1 MMQNQNNPNPRK
13 MSNPRGGQQ
22 RTRPYQQHHS
32 RKNSG
37 APSTISGGRRVAASS
52 SHRSNTASLAK
63 VIDQEKALRNQIHM
77 EIEKKSK
84 ACSNQSYE
92 CTLPRL
98 EQYNFCKRHILQ
110 DSRAPY
116 KQCAFFFASNGKR
129 CLEPAPK
136 YDNKKDYGT
145 NYCFEHSRLTQLTK
159 TKSTIGKYTPLE
171 TTETLLH
178 NLAHHVK
185 VDKAKQSQ
193 QQQHHQHQL
202 ANCSSSSAALKITVH
217 EDEEEGDVDVVT
229 PSVDPFV
236 DIDVATINDS
246 ARVVLDYASDSST
259 DEDAALVGNTWRGY
273 DMDNSDNESVD
284 SQNEDLLKHAGIYTA
299 EEATMITKEKL
310 IRLQTLYIDQFHRL
324 QHVLKEKRRKYLNDI
339 RREREQYCSIHD
351 QVKDSPKER
360 KLYEKLKA
368 LDHYHRKYGMDAIL
382 HRKYLEKRAKATE
395 GLHQKVPSH
404 PKCAFTEG
412 GVKCGE
418 RTLPCCKFCRKHILE
433 DKKQVLFKSCG
444 VEKSGVVC
452 QEALANIFEDATC
465 YLHVELPA
473 QKTFTKK
480 KYESESDGEGD
491 DLPLQEHIKREPVS
505 VIPKLE
511 KQSPSQSSSTTATA
525 AETEDQEMSSEPP
538 LVEHNITI
546 AHDVEPASLEDS
558 LPVSVIAKPMT
569 AVEKPKLDVTEE
581 MEHQDA
587 SSSPKEQEPT
597 PTVDTKVDAQEAQ
610 KPESEKKAE

>member
-1 MMQNQNNPNPRK
+1 
-13 MSNPRGGQQ
+13 MSNPRGQQ
-22 RTRPYQQHHS
+22 RTRPYQHHT
-32 RKNSG
+32 NSNTG
-37 APSTISGGRRVAASS
+37 APTTPAVGGGRIVASN
-52 SHRSNTASLAK
+52 HRNNTTVLPVN

-84 ACSNQSYE
+84 ACSNQSFE

-98 EQYNFCKRHILQ
+98 EQYSYCKRHILQ
-110 DSRAPY
+110 DTRAPY
-116 KQCAFFFASNGKR
+116 KQCAFFFTSNGKR
-129 CLEPAPK
+129 CLEPTPK
-136 YDNKKDYGT
+136 CDNKKDYGT

-159 TKSTIGKYTPLE
+159 TKSTIGKFTPIE

-185 VDKAKQSQ
+185 IDKIK
-193 QQQHHQHQL
+193 QHQQL
-202 ANCSSSSAALKITVH
+202 TNNSPFKITVH
-217 EDEEEGDVDVVT
+217 EDDEDGDVDAVT
-229 PSVDPFV
+229 PSVDPYV
-236 DIDVATINDS
+236 DIDVAAINDS

-259 DEDAALVGNTWRGY
+259 DEEATLVGNTWRGY

-284 SQNEDLLKHAGIYTA
+284 SQNEDLLKHAGIYTV

-324 QHVLKEKRRKYLNDI
+324 QHVLKEKRRRYLHDL

-368 LDHYHRKYGMDAIL
+368 LNHYHRKYGMEAIL

-395 GLHQKVPSH
+395 GLHQKVGSH

-452 QEALANIFEDATC
+452 QEALANIFEDSTC

-480 KYESESDGEGD
+480 KYESETDGEED
-491 DLPLQEHIKREPVS
+491 LQEVKKEPLA
-505 VIPKLE
+505 IPKIE
-511 KQSPSQSSSTTATA
+511 KESPLHSSSTTAV
-525 AETEDQEMSSEPP
+525 ETEDQEMSSEPP
-538 LVEHNITI
+538 IVEHNITI
-546 AHDVEPASLEDS
+546 AHDSDPVNLEDS
-558 LPVSVIAKPMT
+558 LPVSVIAKPKPLVL
-569 AVEKPKLDVTEE
+569 AKVEENPSSDRKDTSTEE
-581 MEHQDA
+581 QPEMADEEINTKEETSEHDNM
-587 SSSPKEQEPT
+587 
-597 PTVDTKVDAQEAQ
+597 V
-610 KPESEKKAE
+610 

>member
-1 MMQNQNNPNPRK
+1 
-13 MSNPRGGQQ
+13 MSNPRGQQ
-22 RTRPYQQHHS
+22 RTRPYQHHTS
-32 RKNSG
+32 S
-37 APSTISGGRRVAASS
+37 STGTASTVGGGRTAASS
-52 SHRSNTASLAK
+52 HRNNTTVAVVNA
-63 VIDQEKALRNQIHM
+63 VDQEKALRNQIHM

-84 ACSNQSYE
+84 ACSNQSFE

-98 EQYNFCKRHILQ
+98 EQYQFCKRHILQ
-110 DSRAPY
+110 DARAPY
-116 KQCAFFFASNGKR
+116 KQCAFFFSSNGKR

-145 NYCFEHSRLTQLTK
+145 NYCFEHSRQTQLTK
-159 TKSTIGKYTPLE
+159 TKSTIGKFTPIE

-185 VDKAKQSQ
+185 VDKAKQQ
-193 QQQHHQHQL
+193 QQQL
-202 ANCSSSSAALKITVH
+202 ANISPFKITVH
-217 EDEEEGDVDVVT
+217 EDDEEGDVDVVT
-229 PSVDPFV
+229 PSVDPYV
-236 DIDVATINDS
+236 DIDVGAINDS
-246 ARVVLDYASDSST
+246 ARVVLDYASDSSS
-259 DEDAALVGNTWRGY
+259 DEEATLVGNTWRGY

-284 SQNEDLLKHAGIYTA
+284 SQNEDLLKHAGIYTV

-324 QHVLKEKRRKYLNDI
+324 QHVLKEKRRRYIHEL

-368 LDHYHRKYGMDAIL
+368 LNHYHRKYGMEAIL

-395 GLHQKVPSH
+395 GLHQKVASH

-452 QEALANIFEDATC
+452 QEPLANIFEDSTC

-473 QKTFTKK
+473 QRSFTKK
-480 KYESESDGEGD
+480 KYESETDGEED
-491 DLPLQEHIKREPVS
+491 SQEVKKVPLV
-505 VIPKLE
+505 VPKIE
-511 KQSPSQSSSTTATA
+511 KESPSQSSSTTATVV
-525 AETEDQEMSSEPP
+525 ETEDQEMSSEPP
-538 LVEHNITI
+538 IVEHNITI
-546 AHDVEPASLEDS
+546 AHDSDPANLEDS
-558 LPVSVIAKPMT
+558 LPVSVIAKPRPVVVDKMEET
-569 AVEKPKLDVTEE
+569 SKEVTCAEAAEPSKADEEIDSERKEPGEPIKMVE
-581 MEHQDA
+581 
-587 SSSPKEQEPT
+587 
-597 PTVDTKVDAQEAQ
+597 
-610 KPESEKKAE
+610 

>member
-1 MMQNQNNPNPRK
+1 MATTATVNP
-13 MSNPRGGQQ
+13 
-22 RTRPYQQHHS
+22 
-32 RKNSG
+32 
-37 APSTISGGRRVAASS
+37 V
-52 SHRSNTASLAK
+52 
-63 VIDQEKALRNQIHM
+63 VDQEKALRNQIHM

-84 ACSNQSYE
+84 ACSNASYE

-98 EQYNFCKRHILQ
+98 ENYSFCKRHILQ
-110 DSRAPY
+110 DARAPF

-178 NLAHHVK
+178 QLAHHVK
-185 VDKAKQSQ
+185 VDKAKQQQ
-193 QQQHHQHQL
+193 QQQHHHHHHQQ
-202 ANCSSSSAALKITVH
+202 ANCSSAALKISVH

-229 PSVDPFV
+229 PSVDPYV
-236 DIDVATINDS
+236 DIDVAAIND
-246 ARVVLDYASDSST
+246 AGRVVLDYASDSSS
-259 DEDAALVGNTWRGY
+259 DEEAVTIGNTWRGY
-273 DMDNSDNESVD
+273 EMDNSDNESVD
-284 SQNEDLLKHAGIYTA
+284 SQTEDLLKHAGIYTA

-324 QHVLKEKRRKYLNDI
+324 QHVLKEKRRRYLHDL
-339 RREREQYCSIHD
+339 RREREQHCSIHD

-360 KLYEKLKA
+360 KMYEKLKA
-368 LDHYHRKYGMDAIL
+368 LNHYHRKYGVEAIL

-395 GLHQKVPSH
+395 GLHQKVPSY

-418 RTLPCCKFCRKHILE
+418 RTLSCCKYCRKHILE
-433 DKKQVLFKSCG
+433 DKKQVLFKACG

-452 QEALANIFEDATC
+452 QEPLANIFEDSTC

-480 KYESESDGEGD
+480 KYESESEGEDDPGQQTIKNDPFEEENAKDG
-491 DLPLQEHIKREPVS
+491 IKS
-505 VIPKLE
+505 
-511 KQSPSQSSSTTATA
+511 SPSLSTSTTVTA
-525 AETEDQEMSSEPP
+525 AETDADQDMAPVDPP
-538 LVEHNITI
+538 IVENNITI
-546 AHDVEPASLEDS
+546 VHDEEPGSLEDS
-558 LPVSVIAKPMT
+558 LPVSVIAKPAT
-569 AVEKPKLDVTEE
+569 TTPAPAKEAAPLKPKVEEKPKQSAEE
-581 MEHQDA
+581 PPPA
-587 SSSPKEQEPT
+587 TSSSSDKN
-597 PTVDTKVDAQEAQ
+597 K
-610 KPESEKKAE
+610 

>member
-1 MMQNQNNPNPRK
+1 
-13 MSNPRGGQQ
+13 
-22 RTRPYQQHHS
+22 
-32 RKNSG
+32 
-37 APSTISGGRRVAASS
+37 
-52 SHRSNTASLAK
+52 
-63 VIDQEKALRNQIHM
+63 M

-110 DSRAPY
+110 DPRAPY
-116 KQCAFFFASNGKR
+116 KQCAFFFTSNGKR

-159 TKSTIGKYTPLE
+159 TKSTIGKYTPIE

-185 VDKAKQSQ
+185 VDKAKQ
-193 QQQHHQHQL
+193 QQQHQQL
-202 ANCSSSSAALKITVH
+202 TNNSPFKITVH
-217 EDEEEGDVDVVT
+217 EDDEDGDVDVVT
-229 PSVDPFV
+229 PSVDPYV
-236 DIDVATINDS
+236 DIDVAAINDS

-259 DEDAALVGNTWRGY
+259 DDEATLVGNTWRGY

-284 SQNEDLLKHAGIYTA
+284 SQNEDLLKHAGIYTV

-324 QHVLKEKRRKYLNDI
+324 QHVLKEKRRRYLHEL

-368 LDHYHRKYGMDAIL
+368 LNHYHRKYGMEAIL

-395 GLHQKVPSH
+395 GLHQKVAAH

-452 QEALANIFEDATC
+452 QEPLANIFEDSTC

-480 KYESESDGEGD
+480 KYESESEGED
-491 DLPLQEHIKREPVS
+491 DSQEVKKEPS
-505 VIPKLE
+505 LVIPKIE

-525 AETEDQEMSSEPP
+525 VETEDQEMSSEPP

-546 AHDVEPASLEDS
+546 AHDSDPANLEDS
-558 LPVSVIAKPMT
+558 LPVSVIAKPKPLAKVVEEAPTDDGKEPRVDEEAPTKKAAEEGINPAEKEPGSKM
-569 AVEKPKLDVTEE
+569 AVE
-581 MEHQDA
+581 
-587 SSSPKEQEPT
+587 
-597 PTVDTKVDAQEAQ
+597 
-610 KPESEKKAE
+610 

>member
-1 MMQNQNNPNPRK
+1 
-13 MSNPRGGQQ
+13 MSNPRGQQ
-22 RTRPYQQHHS
+22 RTRPYQHHS
-32 RKNSG
+32 SISSTGTTASSSTLVG
-37 APSTISGGRRVAASS
+37 AGGRTAASS
-52 SHRSNTASLAK
+52 HHRSHTVAAAAASP
-63 VIDQEKALRNQIHM
+63 IDKEKALRNQIHM

-98 EQYNFCKRHILQ
+98 EQYNYCKRHILQ
-110 DSRAPY
+110 DARAPY
-116 KQCAFFFASNGKR
+116 KQCAFFFTSNGKR

-159 TKSTIGKYTPLE
+159 TKSTIGKYTPIE

-185 VDKAKQSQ
+185 VDKAKQQHHQQ
-193 QQQHHQHQL
+193 QQQHLQL
-202 ANCSSSSAALKITVH
+202 ASSSSPFKITVH
-217 EDEEEGDVDVVT
+217 EDDEDGGEVDVVT
-229 PSVDPFV
+229 PSVDPYV
-236 DIDVATINDS
+236 DIEVGAINDS
-246 ARVVLDYASDSST
+246 ARVVLDYASDSSS
-259 DEDAALVGNTWRGY
+259 DEEATLVGNTWRGY
-273 DMDNSDNESVD
+273 DMANSDNESVD
-284 SQNEDLLKHAGIYTA
+284 SQNEDLLKHAGIYTV

-324 QHVLKEKRRKYLNDI
+324 QHVLKEKRRRYLHEL

-368 LDHYHRKYGMDAIL
+368 LNHYHRKYGVEAIL

-395 GLHQKVPSH
+395 GLHQKVAAY

-418 RTLPCCKFCRKHILE
+418 RTLPCCKYCRKHILE

-452 QEALANIFEDATC
+452 QEPLANIFEDSTC

-473 QKTFTKK
+473 QKNFTKK
-480 KYESESDGEGD
+480 KYESETDGEED
-491 DLPLQEHIKREPVS
+491 AQEIIKKEPLS
-505 VIPKLE
+505 IPKSQ
-511 KQSPSQSSSTTATA
+511 KASPSQSSSTTATA
-525 AETEDQEMSSEPP
+525 VETEDQEASSEPP

-546 AHDVEPASLEDS
+546 AHDSDPANLEDS
-558 LPVSVIAKPMT
+558 LPVSVIAKPKPVVPV
-569 AVEKPKLDVTEE
+569 AEVEKTVEKGESATCDEGEPPEKTADSKKEAEVIEPIKVTE
-581 MEHQDA
+581 
-587 SSSPKEQEPT
+587 
-597 PTVDTKVDAQEAQ
+597 
-610 KPESEKKAE
+610 

>member
-1 MMQNQNNPNPRK
+1 
-13 MSNPRGGQQ
+13 
-22 RTRPYQQHHS
+22 
-32 RKNSG
+32 
-37 APSTISGGRRVAASS
+37 
-52 SHRSNTASLAK
+52 
-63 VIDQEKALRNQIHM
+63 M

-84 ACSNQSYE
+84 ACSNQSFE

-98 EQYNFCKRHILQ
+98 EQYNYCKRHILQ
-110 DSRAPY
+110 DTRAPY
-116 KQCAFFFASNGKR
+116 KQCAFFFTSNGKR

-159 TKSTIGKYTPLE
+159 TKSTIGKFTPIE

-185 VDKAKQSQ
+185 VDKAKQ
-193 QQQHHQHQL
+193 QQQHQQL
-202 ANCSSSSAALKITVH
+202 AVHSSPFKITVH
-217 EDEEEGDVDVVT
+217 EDDEDGDVDVVT
-229 PSVDPFV
+229 PSVDPYV
-236 DIDVATINDS
+236 DIDVPAINDS
-246 ARVVLDYASDSST
+246 ARVVLDYASDSSS
-259 DEDAALVGNTWRGY
+259 DEEATLVGNTWRGY

-284 SQNEDLLKHAGIYTA
+284 SQNEDLLKHAGIYTV

-324 QHVLKEKRRKYLNDI
+324 QHVLKEKRRRYLHEL
-339 RREREQYCSIHD
+339 RRERETYCSIHD
-351 QVKDSPKER
+351 QVKESPKER

-368 LDHYHRKYGMDAIL
+368 LNHYHRKYGMEAIL

-395 GLHQKVPSH
+395 GLHQKVASH

-433 DKKQVLFKSCG
+433 DKKQVLFKSCA

-452 QEALANIFEDATC
+452 QEPLANIFEDSTC

-473 QKTFTKK
+473 QKTFTKR
-480 KYESESDGEGD
+480 KYESETDGED
-491 DLPLQEHIKREPVS
+491 DSQDVVGCMKEPLAV
-505 VIPKLE
+505 PKIE

-525 AETEDQEMSSEPP
+525 VEAEDQEMSSEPP
-538 LVEHNITI
+538 IVEHNITI
-546 AHDVEPASLEDS
+546 AHCDDGDPGNLEDS
-558 LPVSVIAKPMT
+558 LPVSVIAKPKPV
-569 AVEKPKLDVTEE
+569 AKVEEASKETTCADEEPKV
-581 MEHQDA
+581 
-587 SSSPKEQEPT
+587 
-597 PTVDTKVDAQEAQ
+597 VDAEEVNPSKDVDEPATAM
-610 KPESEKKAE
+610 AE

>member
-1 MMQNQNNPNPRK
+1 

-22 RTRPYQQHHS
+22 RTRPYQQHHHS
-32 RKNSG
+32 RK
-37 APSTISGGRRVAASS
+37 STTGTASSGGGGRVAALPT
-52 SHRSNTASLAK
+52 NITSLGNAA
-63 VIDQEKALRNQIHM
+63 IDQEAALRNQIHM

-98 EQYNFCKRHILQ
+98 EQYNYCKRHILQ
-110 DSRAPY
+110 DPRAPY
-116 KQCAFFFASNGKR
+116 KQCAYFFASNGKR

-185 VDKAKQSQ
+185 VDKLKANQ
-193 QQQHHQHQL
+193 QQQHQL
-202 ANCSSSSAALKITVH
+202 ANCSSALKITVH
-217 EDEEEGDVDVVT
+217 EDDEEGDLDVVT

-236 DIDVATINDS
+236 DIDVTAINDS
-246 ARVVLDYASDSST
+246 GRVVLDYASDSST
-259 DEDAALVGNTWRGY
+259 DEDATLVGNTWRGY

-324 QHVLKEKRRKYLNDI
+324 QHVLKEKRRRYLHDL

-368 LDHYHRKYGMDAIL
+368 LNHYHRKYGMDAIL

-395 GLHQKVPSH
+395 GLHQKVPPH

-473 QKTFTKK
+473 HKTFTKK
-480 KYESESDGEGD
+480 KYESESDGED
-491 DLPLQEHIKREPVS
+491 DLPLQTIKQEAS
-505 VIPKLE
+505 SIPKLE

-558 LPVSVIAKPMT
+558 LPVSVIPKPMPL
-569 AVEKPKLDVTEE
+569 VGSPKTEE
-581 MEHQDA
+581 IAEKSPDVSLA
-587 SSSPKEQEPT
+587 EISSPP
-597 PTVDTKVDAQEAQ
+597 PVDLKDETQ
-610 KPESEKKAE
+610 KLTDDSSKKAD

>member
-1 MMQNQNNPNPRK
+1 MMQNQNNPKGPRK
-13 MSNPRGGQQ
+13 MSNPRGQQ
-22 RTRPYQQHHS
+22 RTRPYQHHTS
-32 RKNSG
+32 S
-37 APSTISGGRRVAASS
+37 STGTTTASTTVGGGGRIAASGHRNNTTVAAV
-52 SHRSNTASLAK
+52 NA
-63 VIDQEKALRNQIHM
+63 IDQEKALRNQIHM

-84 ACSNQSYE
+84 ACSNQSFE

-98 EQYNFCKRHILQ
+98 EQYSYCKRHILQ
-110 DSRAPY
+110 DTRAPY

-159 TKSTIGKYTPLE
+159 TKSTVGKYTPIE

-185 VDKAKQSQ
+185 VDKAKQQ
-193 QQQHHQHQL
+193 QQQQQQL
-202 ANCSSSSAALKITVH
+202 ANSSLKISVH
-217 EDEEEGDVDVVT
+217 EDDEDGDVDVVT
-229 PSVDPFV
+229 PSVDPYV

-259 DEDAALVGNTWRGY
+259 DDEATLVGNTWRGY
-273 DMDNSDNESVD
+273 DVDNSDNESVD
-284 SQNEDLLKHAGIYTA
+284 SQNEDLLKHAGIYTV

-324 QHVLKEKRRKYLNDI
+324 QHVLKEKRRRYLHEL

-368 LDHYHRKYGMDAIL
+368 FNHYHRKYGMEAIL

-395 GLHQKVPSH
+395 GLHQKVASH

-452 QEALANIFEDATC
+452 QEPLANLFENSTC

-473 QKTFTKK
+473 QKTFSKK
-480 KYESESDGEGD
+480 KYESESDGED
-491 DLPLQEHIKREPVS
+491 DSQEVKKEPL
-505 VIPKLE
+505 VIPKIE
-511 KQSPSQSSSTTATA
+511 KESPSQSSSTTATA
-525 AETEDQEMSSEPP
+525 VETGDQEMSSEPP
-538 LVEHNITI
+538 IVEHNITI
-546 AHDVEPASLEDS
+546 AHDSDPANLEDS
-558 LPVSVIAKPMT
+558 LPVSVIAKPKPVLE
-569 AVEKPKLDVTEE
+569 AKVEETTDCGSKDTCADEE
-581 MEHQDA
+581 
-587 SSSPKEQEPT
+587 PKEADEEKETDEPT
-597 PTVDTKVDAQEAQ
+597 KM
-610 KPESEKKAE
+610 AE

>member
-1 MMQNQNNPNPRK
+1 

-37 APSTISGGRRVAASS
+37 APSAVSGGGRIAASS
-52 SHRSNTASLAK
+52 SHHRSTVPN

-98 EQYNFCKRHILQ
+98 EQYNYCKRHILQ
-110 DSRAPY
+110 DTRAPY

-178 NLAHHVK
+178 NLSHHVK
-185 VDKAKQSQ
+185 VDKAKQQSQ
-193 QQQHHQHQL
+193 QQHQHQL
-202 ANCSSSSAALKITVH
+202 ANCSSALKITVH
-217 EDEEEGDVDVVT
+217 DDEEEGDLDVVT

-236 DIDVATINDS
+236 DIDVPTINDS

-259 DEDAALVGNTWRGY
+259 DEDATLVGNTWRGY

-324 QHVLKEKRRKYLNDI
+324 QHVLKEKRRRYLHEV

-395 GLHQKVPSH
+395 GLHQKVPQH

-452 QEALANIFEDATC
+452 QEPLANIFEDATC

-480 KYESESDGEGD
+480 KYESESEGEE
-491 DLPLQEHIKREPVS
+491 DLQSQEIKREPLS
-505 VIPKLE
+505 EPKLE
-511 KQSPSQSSSTTATA
+511 KHSPSQSSSTTATA
-525 AETEDQEMSSEPP
+525 AETEDQEVSSEPP

-546 AHDVEPASLEDS
+546 AHDVEPPSLEDS
-558 LPVSVIAKPMT
+558 LPVSVIAKPIPI
-569 AVEKPKLDVTEE
+569 EKPNQTEE
-581 MEHQDA
+581 PE
-587 SSSPKEQEPT
+587 KEQPEAT
-597 PTVDTKVDAQEAQ
+597 PPEKDPVPEVAPVVDAQEPKAD
-610 KPESEKKAE
+610 PVEKMAE

>member
-1 MMQNQNNPNPRK
+1 
-13 MSNPRGGQQ
+13 
-22 RTRPYQQHHS
+22 
-32 RKNSG
+32 
-37 APSTISGGRRVAASS
+37 
-52 SHRSNTASLAK
+52 
-63 VIDQEKALRNQIHM
+63 M

-92 CTLPRL
+92 CALPRL

-110 DSRAPY
+110 DTRAPY

-129 CLEPAPK
+129 CLEPAPR

-185 VDKAKQSQ
+185 VDKAKQT

-202 ANCSSSSAALKITVH
+202 ANCSSSAALKITVH
-217 EDEEEGDVDVVT
+217 EDEEEGDLDVVT

-236 DIDVATINDS
+236 DVDVAAINDS
-246 ARVVLDYASDSST
+246 ARIVLDYASDSST

-324 QHVLKEKRRKYLNDI
+324 QHVLKEKRRKYLSEL
-339 RREREQYCSIHD
+339 RREREQHCSIHD

-452 QEALANIFEDATC
+452 QEPLANIFEDATC

-480 KYESESDGEGD
+480 KYESESDGEGED
-491 DLPLQEHIKREPVS
+491 FPSQEVIKREPVS
-505 VIPKLE
+505 IPKLE

-546 AHDVEPASLEDS
+546 AHDVDPTSLEDS
-558 LPVSVIAKPMT
+558 LPVSVIPKPLT
-569 AVEKPKLDVTEE
+569 VETTPKLDE
-581 MEHQDA
+581 MEVDHQQDA
-587 SSSPKEQEPT
+587 SSSPKEDVPT
-597 PTVDTKVDAQEAQ
+597 PVVASKDEAQDAQ
-610 KPESEKKAE
+610 KSESDKKVE

>member
-1 MMQNQNNPNPRK
+1 
-13 MSNPRGGQQ
+13 
-22 RTRPYQQHHS
+22 
-32 RKNSG
+32 
-37 APSTISGGRRVAASS
+37 
-52 SHRSNTASLAK
+52 
-63 VIDQEKALRNQIHM
+63 M

-98 EQYNFCKRHILQ
+98 EQYNYCKRHILQ

-185 VDKAKQSQ
+185 VDKAKQNQ
-193 QQQHHQHQL
+193 QQQHQQL
-202 ANCSSSSAALKITVH
+202 ANCSSSALKITVH

-236 DIDVATINDS
+236 DIDVAAINDS
-246 ARVVLDYASDSST
+246 ARVVLDYASDSSS
-259 DEDAALVGNTWRGY
+259 DEEATLVGNTWRGY

-324 QHVLKEKRRKYLNDI
+324 QHVLKEKRRRYLHEL

-368 LDHYHRKYGMDAIL
+368 LNHYHRKYGMDAIL

-452 QEALANIFEDATC
+452 QEPLANIFEDSTC

-480 KYESESDGEGD
+480 KYESESEGEE
-491 DLPLQEHIKREPVS
+491 DLHPPEIKQEPMS
-505 VIPKLE
+505 SIPKLE

-558 LPVSVIAKPMT
+558 LPVSVIAKPLP
-569 AVEKPKLDVTEE
+569 VEQPKTEE
-581 MEHQDA
+581 PEETPMEE
-587 SSSPKEQEPT
+587 SGPPPKA
-597 PTVDTKVDAQEAQ
+597 DDAQEPRA
-610 KPESEKKAE
+610 ESPKKAE